1 MVELIQYALMVS
13 VWYNA
18 AIHSQT
24 CGSCGGFAR
33 ASQADF
39 RVSLSQ
45 PIRAQHFFVCV
56 FVDFHS
62 ILSFSRTILPCVCFL
77 LGSVYSYQKTMTG
90 AIEINESRWPF
101 SFSFFIPLVSRVENV

>member
-1 MVELIQYALMVS
+1 MVELIQYALMVG

-39 RVSLSQ
+39 RVFHSQ
-45 PIRAQHFFVCV
+45 PIRAQHFFVCFFRFSLHFIIQPNNIALRLL
-56 FVDFHS
+56 FVGLGVQ
-62 ILSFSRTILPCVCFL
+62 LS
-77 LGSVYSYQKTMTG
+77 
-90 AIEINESRWPF
+90 
-101 SFSFFIPLVSRVENV
+101 ENHDWRD